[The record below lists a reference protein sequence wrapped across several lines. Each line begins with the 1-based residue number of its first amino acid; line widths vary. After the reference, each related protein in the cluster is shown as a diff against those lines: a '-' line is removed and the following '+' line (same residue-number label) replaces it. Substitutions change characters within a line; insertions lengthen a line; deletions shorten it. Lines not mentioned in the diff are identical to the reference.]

1 MIALTIHS
9 ALSPN
14 DALAQ
19 QVPVSDPDI
28 GVDCITHPSP
38 KGHEEVRGYLARPS
52 SASGKLLAVVV
63 VHGNRPTHP
72 YIEDVAQRVET
83 AGDIALAPDG
93 LTSVGG
99 CAISCRR
106 DL

>member
-28 GVDCITHPSP
+28 GVDYIAHPAP
-38 KGHEEVRGYLARPS
+38 KGHEEVRGYLAPPS

-63 VHGNRPTHP
+63 QGNRRPHP

-83 AGDIALAPDG
+83 AGDIALAPDA
-93 LTSVGG
+93 LTPVGG
-99 CAISCRR
+99 SAISCRR

>member
-14 DALAQ
+14 YALAQ

-63 VHGNRPTHP
+63 VQENRSPHP
-72 YIEDVAQRVET
+72 YIEDVAQRVEK

>member
-1 MIALTIHS
+1 M
-9 ALSPN
+9 
-14 DALAQ
+14 
-19 QVPVSDPDI
+19 
-28 GVDCITHPSP
+28 
-38 KGHEEVRGYLARPS
+38 RGYLARPA

-63 VHGNRPTHP
+63 VRGNRRPHP
-72 YIEDVAQRVET
+72 YIEDVAQRVEK

-99 CAISCRR
+99 CAKGCRR

>member
-1 MIALTIHS
+1 MNALAIHP

-14 DALAQ
+14 CALAR

-28 GVDCITHPSP
+28 TVDHIAHPSP

-52 SASGKLLAVVV
+52 SASVKLLAVVV
-63 VHGNRPTHP
+63 VHGNRRPHA
-72 YIEDVAQRVET
+72 YIEDVARRVEK

-99 CAISCRR
+99 CAKRPSA
-106 DL
+106 